1 VSFLGHHKIDSLT
14 NAAVCITTSE
24 LYGAVVGTF
33 RILLVRLLNAISHVA
48 VRQAVVNQIHLNSH
62 AYHTIYTYVLHNFSN
77 DHAYYWSTRK
87 SRIFI
92 PHLYIAPSEFR
103 EDG

>member
-1 VSFLGHHKIDSLT
+1 MSFLGHHKIDSLT

-48 VRQAVVNQIHLNSH
+48 VRQAVVNQIHLNTHITQSIQMCYVTL
-62 AYHTIYTYVLHNFSN
+62 ATIMLIIGRLENRVF
-77 DHAYYWSTRK
+77 
-87 SRIFI
+87 
-92 PHLYIAPSEFR
+92 LYPTCT
-103 EDG
+103 